1 MPAIPCPR
9 HPDGATDLTPPEE
22 HVLHDVG
29 LCRDD
34 SEVSK
39 AWRGH
44 RVPVPMISQVESS
57 LHLKPISR
65 VGEKRLKHG
74 RRRVVGLTR

>member
-57 LHLKPISR
+57 FTFETKF
-65 VGEKRLKHG
+65 GG
-74 RRRVVGLTR
+74 RRKTPETWTT